1 MTPDDLEEAVRRF
14 QSEGGKVQVLAG
26 FSGVV
31 SERARKVDPVA
42 APKKIKAPKEY
53 CYPEHLVESVRAF
66 SGKGLS
72 IAAKA
77 LHMDTRTIK
86 RIAELN
92 GILFTTDTH
101 ANNAEKWKSREALS
115 VQIREMSDAGVSQSK
130 IGKALGITR
139 WVLRGIAEKHQININ
154 SSEQKRSQQKL
165 EK

>member
-14 QSEGGKVQVLAG
+14 QSEGGQVQVIAG

-31 SERARKVDPVA
+31 TERPMKVDPVA
-42 APKKIKAPKEY
+42 TPKKIRAPKERHY
-53 CYPEHLVESVRAF
+53 SEHLVESVRGF

-92 GILFTTDTH
+92 GIRFTTDTH
-101 ANNAEKWKSREALS
+101 ANNAEKWKSREVLAVKVS
-115 VQIREMSDAGVSQSK
+115 EMSDAGVSQRK
-130 IGKALGITR
+130 IGKALGLTR

-154 SSEQKRSQQKL
+154 SRDPARNQKEAK
-165 EK
+165 